1 MDKNIATKH
10 NNKIELLSDNLINKI
25 AAGEVVDR
33 PFSVVKELVE
43 NSIDAKAQNITVIIR
58 DGGKKLIEIIDDGIG
73 LDENSLILAF
83 ERHATSKIKYFKD
96 LEVISTMG
104 FRGEALPSI
113 ASVSMVEALSKPRG
127 TEDGFIMK
135 INGGVISDVK
145 PTPLKSSTIIRV
157 KSLFYNI
164 PARRKFLKDSLKEY
178 KSIYTFFK
186 KITLA
191 NPNIGFKLI
200 NNDKVIFNLK
210 AEKLEERISNLF
222 PEIDSES
229 LFDVTNNH
237 KGYTLRGFIG
247 KKEISR
253 RSRDN
258 QLLFVNN
265 RIVENKMINYSV
277 FQGYKNVIEQGY
289 YPFFILFLSTP
300 PGRIDVNVH
309 PAKLEIKFHEE
320 NLVRLFVKETITE
333 KLSGQTSLVSLD
345 LEQSNVF
352 NNDIQHQVNV
362 NNAFQDKKKEENT
375 NHIQEDHES
384 SQENLFEKETAS
396 SQINSNKNNK
406 EYNLKNDID
415 NSTKVAE
422 NTSTQTD
429 ENKFLK
435 PQTRGV
441 EILKFGQERIV
452 SESVWQLQNKYI
464 VAEIES
470 GMMIIDQHVAQERI
484 FYEKALTIFS
494 IDNDTK
500 NNNTNETK
508 SQVLLFPVNIDLSFE
523 DKLTLEEIKDYLHK
537 IGYTISSFGQNS
549 YIIEGVPAGIK
560 IGDEKEEILSIL
572 DYHKKFRE
580 KRTSILDSVAA
591 SYACK
596 RAIKAGHKLQK
607 DEMIALINDLFL
619 CQFPHVC
626 PHGRPIIVNVTMK
639 ELDKKFMRI

>member
-1 MDKNIATKH
+1 
-10 NNKIELLSDNLINKI
+10 
-25 AAGEVVDR
+25 
-33 PFSVVKELVE
+33 
-43 NSIDAKAQNITVIIR
+43 
-58 DGGKKLIEIIDDGIG
+58 
-73 LDENSLILAF
+73 
-83 ERHATSKIKYFKD
+83 
-96 LEVISTMG
+96 MG

-127 TEDGFIMK
+127 TEEGFIMK

-200 NNDKVIFNLK
+200 NNDKTIFNLK
-210 AEKLEERISNLF
+210 SETLEERISNLF
-222 PEIDSES
+222 PEIDSEA
-229 LFDVTNNH
+229 LFEITNSH
-237 KGYTLRGFIG
+237 KGYSLKGFIG

-289 YPFFILFLSTP
+289 YPFFILFLTTP

-345 LEQSNVF
+345 LEQSAGF
-352 NNDIQHQVNV
+352 NDNNTQHQVNI
-362 NNAFQDKKKEENT
+362 NNAFQDKEKREENT
-375 NHIQEDHES
+375 NFIQKEDDET

-396 SQINSNKNNK
+396 SQNNSNNK
-406 EYNLKNDID
+406 EYNLNNDID

-422 NTSTQTD
+422 NTATQRD

-435 PQTRGV
+435 PETRGV

-500 NNNTNETK
+500 NKTNNETK

-523 DKLTLEEIKDYLHK
+523 DKLALEEIKDYLHK

-549 YIIEGVPAGIK
+549 YIIEGVPAGIE
-560 IGDEKEEILSIL
+560 IGDEKDEILSII
-572 DYHKKFRE
+572 DYHKNFRE

-607 DEMIALINDLFL
+607 NEMIALINDLFM

-626 PHGRPIIVNVTMK
+626 PHGRPVIINVTMK

>member
-1 MDKNIATKH
+1 MES
-10 NNKIELLSDNLINKI
+10 NKIELLPDNLINKI

-43 NSIDAKAQNITVIIR
+43 NSIDADSKNITVIIK

-83 ERHATSKIKYFKD
+83 ERHATSKIRNFKD
-96 LEVISTMG
+96 LEIIDTMG

-127 TEDGFIMK
+127 TEEGFIMK

-200 NNDKVIFNLK
+200 NNDKTIFNLK
-210 AEKLEERISNLF
+210 SETLEERISNLF
-222 PEIDSES
+222 PEIDSEA
-229 LFDVTNNH
+229 LFEITNSH
-237 KGYTLRGFIG
+237 KGYSLKGFIG

-289 YPFFILFLSTP
+289 YPFFILFLTTP

-345 LEQSNVF
+345 LEQSAGF
-352 NNDIQHQVNV
+352 NDNNTQHQVNI
-362 NNAFQDKKKEENT
+362 NNAFQDKEKREENT
-375 NHIQEDHES
+375 NFIQKEDDET

-396 SQINSNKNNK
+396 SQSNSNNK
-406 EYNLKNDID
+406 EYNLNNDID

-422 NTSTQTD
+422 NTATQRD

-435 PQTRGV
+435 PETRGV

-500 NNNTNETK
+500 NKTNNETK

-523 DKLTLEEIKDYLHK
+523 DKLALEEIKDYLHK

-549 YIIEGVPAGIK
+549 YIIEGVPAGIE
-560 IGDEKEEILSIL
+560 IGDEKDEILSII
-572 DYHKKFRE
+572 DYHKNFRE

-607 DEMIALINDLFL
+607 NEMIALINDLFM

-626 PHGRPIIVNVTMK
+626 PHGRPVIINVTMK